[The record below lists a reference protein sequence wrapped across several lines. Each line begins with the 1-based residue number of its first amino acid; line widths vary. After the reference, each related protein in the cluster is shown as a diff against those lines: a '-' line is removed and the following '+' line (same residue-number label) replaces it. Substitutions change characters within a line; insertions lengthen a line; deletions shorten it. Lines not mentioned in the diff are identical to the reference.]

1 MLKVSGL
8 CCVREERV
16 LFDNLSFSLSSGEI
30 LQLAGPN
37 GVGKTSLLRLVAG
50 LSRPE
55 HGSITWQDHNISQVA
70 ENYQRQCLYLGHHSG
85 VKAELSA
92 IENLHF
98 YLGLAGEKVTMPE
111 LHALLAK
118 VGLAGLEDEPVA
130 HLSAGQQRR
139 VALARLWLVKRKLW
153 ILDEPFTA
161 IDKQGV
167 AYLENVMLAH
177 AQAGGMVLLTTHQ
190 ELSLAPSQYRRLSI
204 TPAYEEQA

>member
-1 MLKVSGL
+1 MLKVNGL

-16 LFDNLSFSLSSGEI
+16 LFDDLSFTLSPGEI
-30 LQLAGPN
+30 LQVAGPN
-37 GVGKTSLLRLVAG
+37 GAGKTSLLRLISG

-55 HGSITWQDHNISQVA
+55 SGEILWQGETISQVA
-70 ENYQRQCLYLGHHSG
+70 DQYHQQCLYLGHHAG

-92 IENLHF
+92 VENLRF
-98 YLGLAGEKVTMPE
+98 YLGLAGECME
-111 LHALLAK
+111 QEQLYALLTR
-118 VGLAGLEDEPVA
+118 VGLAGLEEEAVA

-139 VALARLWLVKRKLW
+139 VGLARLWLVARKLW

-167 AYLENVMLAH
+167 AYLEQVILSH

-190 ELSLAPSQYRRLSI
+190 ELNIPSSDYRVLEI
-204 TPAYEEQA
+204 KPAFEETL

>member
-204 TPAYEEQA
+204 TPAYEVQA